1 MTKVTTR
8 KRRYYAVQRRQKG
21 ICCGEGLGIC
31 GSYKLCDAK
40 NRVLKVVT
48 SRYHSGNFFS
58 KETLRVT
65 GMAALSITSLLSFNA
80 EEQKSIKKKAKTIIN
95 RVMLN
100 RSRTIKV
107 FCEAMSTSAWQT
119 SSTNSRFTWT
129 RSMPSKCT
137 SENAQGESS
146 GEAMRPHF
154 SFKGYTIC
162 LEQTTSVGGR
172 NWNKSIH
179 CLCKPAKKYF
189 LLQRR
194 EVIKR
199 VNGEPGTRN
208 RSLGTS
214 LHKEVEGLRI
224 YWKAKQYFRNS
235 IISWFWHPLQFYR
248 INVTCICKRWVS
260 EKHTLFCGYCIEPPS
275 WWNRILINFFERLP
289 YLI

>member
-107 FCEAMSTSAWQT
+107 FCEAMSTSA
-119 SSTNSRFTWT
+119 
-129 RSMPSKCT
+129 
-137 SENAQGESS
+137 
-146 GEAMRPHF
+146 
-154 SFKGYTIC
+154 
-162 LEQTTSVGGR
+162 
-172 NWNKSIH
+172 
-179 CLCKPAKKYF
+179 
-189 LLQRR
+189 
-194 EVIKR
+194 
-199 VNGEPGTRN
+199 
-208 RSLGTS
+208 
-214 LHKEVEGLRI
+214 
-224 YWKAKQYFRNS
+224 
-235 IISWFWHPLQFYR
+235 
-248 INVTCICKRWVS
+248 
-260 EKHTLFCGYCIEPPS
+260 
-275 WWNRILINFFERLP
+275 
-289 YLI
+289 